1 MPLSRVRRVSLA
13 YSVSSQL
20 SRAIV
25 TGDFPAGAQ
34 LSEPSLAAKLGV
46 SRAPVRE
53 ALIELELRGL
63 VEFDPQGRTRV
74 PTLTPADLQ
83 EIHAVRVALDP
94 LAASLAAEHATSDV
108 FAALEA
114 NIAATKDAKTLADV
128 SRLDTEFHDR
138 IVKAGRNRRL
148 MLCWNPLRDQVEL
161 WLTQM
166 QLRHQAATKRTR
178 QQTVDSHHELL
189 EVIRSGDAKRAA
201 AYARE
206 HVAGWIEL
214 LPTAPSAPKA

>member
-13 YSVSSQL
+13 HSVSSQL

-25 TGDFPAGAQ
+25 AGDFPASSQ
-34 LSEPSLAAKLGV
+34 LSEPSLAATLGV

-63 VEFDPQGRTRV
+63 VEFDPQGHTRV

-83 EIHAVRVALDP
+83 EIHALRLAIDP
-94 LAASLAAEHATSDV
+94 LAASLAAEHATADV

-128 SRLDTEFHDR
+128 SRLDADFHDR
-138 IVKAGRNRRL
+138 IVKSGRNRRL
-148 MLCWNPLRDQVEL
+148 MLCWSGLRDQVEL

-166 QLRHQAATKRTR
+166 QLRHQAITKRTR
-178 QQTVDSHHELL
+178 QQTVDSHNKLL
-189 EVIRSGDAKRAA
+189 EVIRSGDPKQAA
-201 AYARE
+201 ALAGD

-214 LPTAPSAPKA
+214 LPTVTAVPKG

>member
-1 MPLSRVRRVSLA
+1 
-13 YSVSSQL
+13 VSSQL

-25 TGDFPAGAQ
+25 AGDFPAGSQ
-34 LSEPSLAAKLGV
+34 LSEPSLAATLGV

-63 VEFDPQGRTRV
+63 VEFDPQGHTRV

-83 EIHAVRVALDP
+83 EIHAMRLALDP
-94 LAASLAAEHATSDV
+94 LAASLAAEHATADV
-108 FAALEA
+108 FTALEA

-128 SRLDTEFHDR
+128 SRLDADFHDR
-138 IVKAGRNRRL
+138 IVKSGRNRRL
-148 MLCWNPLRDQVEL
+148 MLCWSGLRDQVEL

-166 QLRHQAATKRTR
+166 QLRHQAITKRTR
-178 QQTVDSHHELL
+178 QQTVDSHNKLL
-189 EVIRSGDAKRAA
+189 EVIRSGDPKQAA
-201 AYARE
+201 ALAGD

-214 LPTAPSAPKA
+214 LPTVTAVPKG

>member
-1 MPLSRVRRVSLA
+1 M
-13 YSVSSQL
+13 
-20 SRAIV
+20 
-25 TGDFPAGAQ
+25 
-34 LSEPSLAAKLGV
+34 

-74 PTLTPADLQ
+74 PTLTAADLQ
-83 EIHAVRVALDP
+83 EIHAVRLALDP
-94 LAASLAAEHATSDV
+94 LAAALAAEHATADV

-114 NIAATKDAKTLADV
+114 NISATKDAKTLADV
-128 SRLDTEFHDR
+128 SRLDTDFHDR
-138 IVKAGRNRRL
+138 IVKAGKNRRL
-148 MLCWNPLRDQVEL
+148 MLCWTALRDQVEL

-178 QQTVDSHHELL
+178 QQTVDSHRELL
-189 EVIRSGDAKRAA
+189 EVIRSGDSKRAA
-201 AYARE
+201 AFARE

-214 LPTAPSAPKA
+214 LPTAPAAPQA

>member
-13 YSVSSQL
+13 HSVSSQL

-25 TGDFPAGAQ
+25 AGDFPAGTQ
-34 LSEPSLAAKLGV
+34 LSEPSLATKLGV

-63 VEFDPQGRTRV
+63 VEFDPQGHTRV
-74 PTLTPADLQ
+74 PTLTPADLH
-83 EIHAVRVALDP
+83 EIHAVRLALDP
-94 LAASLAAEHATSDV
+94 LAAALAAEHATAEV

-114 NIAATKDAKTLADV
+114 NISATKDAKTLADV
-128 SRLDTEFHDR
+128 SRLDTEFHDL
-138 IVKAGRNRRL
+138 IVTAGKNRRL
-148 MLCWNPLRDQVEL
+148 ILCWSGLRDQVEL

-166 QLRHQAATKRTR
+166 QLRHQAITKRTR

-189 EVIRSGDAKRAA
+189 EVIRNGDAKRAA
-201 AYARE
+201 AFARE
-206 HVAGWIEL
+206 HVVGWMEL
-214 LPTAPSAPKA
+214 LPTVPAAPKG

>member
-13 YSVSSQL
+13 HSVSSQL
-20 SRAIV
+20 SKAIV
-25 TGDFPAGAQ
+25 AGDFPAGAQ

-53 ALIELELRGL
+53 ALIELELKGL

-74 PTLTPADLQ
+74 PTLTSADLQ
-83 EIHAVRVALDP
+83 EIHAVRLAIDP
-94 LAASLAAEHATSDV
+94 LAAALAAEHATADV
-108 FAALEA
+108 FTALEA

-138 IVKAGRNRRL
+138 IVKAGKNRRL
-148 MLCWNPLRDQVEL
+148 MLCWTAMRDQVEL

-178 QQTVDSHHELL
+178 QQTVDTHRELL
-189 EVIRSGDAKRAA
+189 EVIRSGDANRAA
-201 AYARE
+201 AFARE
-206 HVAGWIEL
+206 HVAGWMEL
-214 LPTAPSAPKA
+214 LPTSSAAPQA

>member
-13 YSVSSQL
+13 HSVSSQL

-25 TGDFPAGAQ
+25 TGDFPAGSQ

-74 PTLTPADLQ
+74 PTLTSADLQ
-83 EIHAVRVALDP
+83 EIHAVRLALDP
-94 LAASLAAEHATSDV
+94 LAASLAAEHAAADV
-108 FAALEA
+108 FASLEST
-114 NIAATKDAKTLADV
+114 IAATKDAKTLADV

-138 IVKAGRNRRL
+138 VVKAGKNRRL
-148 MLCWNPLRDQVEL
+148 ILCWNGLRDQVEL

-166 QLRHQAATKRTR
+166 QMRHQAATKRTR
-178 QQTVDSHHELL
+178 QQTVESHRELL
-189 EVIRSGDAKRAA
+189 DVIRSGDAKRAA
-201 AYARE
+201 NAARE
-206 HVAGWIEL
+206 HVASWIDF
-214 LPTAPSAPKA
+214 LPQLSAAPDA